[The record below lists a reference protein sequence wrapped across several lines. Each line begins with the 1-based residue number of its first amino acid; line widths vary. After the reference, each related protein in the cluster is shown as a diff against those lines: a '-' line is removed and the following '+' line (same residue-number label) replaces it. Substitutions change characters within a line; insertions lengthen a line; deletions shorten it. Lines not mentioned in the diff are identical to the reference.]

1 MWLLDLLEYTGE
13 DEMIPAE
20 ITNDLR
26 NGMKLDDCLIKHHT
40 NLNELFSDGVK
51 VVSRAPKECVKT
63 NRERYIQYHRNGSY
77 ILKKYL
83 KGEGSLVF
91 GYYNSIEDAVK
102 VREVMERIGWK
113 RNKVDEICEELGV
126 ERRTGNYVNKGK
138 YS

>member
-1 MWLLDLLEYTGE
+1 MWLLDLLGYTGE

-63 NRERYIQYHRNGSY
+63 NRERYIQYRNGAY
-77 ILKKYL
+77 ILKKYI
-83 KGEGSLVF
+83 KGEGSVVF